1 MMGRLRDDL
10 PNLPVLDL
18 GTPFWL
24 FSGNFELELGTPR
37 SHHVDVTRGKFVISS
52 TAWYARVSELQV
64 ASHYREFSLS
74 RMVQVQGR
82 VLVIAGSDSSGGA

>member
-24 FSGNFELELGTPR
+24 FSGNFDSNSAHPAVTTST
-37 SHHVDVTRGKFVISS
+37 SH
-52 TAWYARVSELQV
+52 
-64 ASHYREFSLS
+64 
-74 RMVQVQGR
+74 
-82 VLVIAGSDSSGGA
+82 GANSWFPVRPGMHACPNCK